1 MATTRFEEISPKA
14 LFEDD
19 PSELSYGDFK
29 VGFRNLGA
37 GALWDCLEGYNGG
50 FSLGKQSEMEDGIPD
65 YLPSS
70 AVAYRSIHRS
80 RSYRTASLII
90 GD

>member
-1 MATTRFEEISPKA
+1 MIPVSSVMAISRSDSAIWA
-14 LFEDD
+14 LVRCGIA
-19 PSELSYGDFK
+19 S
-29 VGFRNLGA
+29 R
-37 GALWDCLEGYNGG
+37 GYNGG